1 MDHMQYKKENGG
13 MHVHTSTHFLHV
25 SYMHFLYV
33 SSTGGNLIRGMIK
46 HYMWAPL
53 LVEIR
58 MISHL

>member
-13 MHVHTSTHFLHV
+13 MHVHTSTH
-25 SYMHFLYV
+25 V